1 MTHNTLQSTLIVLV
15 EMHLALLKKVWKNWQ
30 MEWIESNLP
39 GNESMSHFGLKDTLR
54 YDALFR
60 V

>member
-1 MTHNTLQSTLIVLV
+1 M
-15 EMHLALLKKVWKNWQ
+15 KG
-30 MEWIESNLP
+30 IESNLP